1 MKKFHIFFILTFIVV
16 SGAVQF
22 GFSPEPLQDEKAKR
36 ILDDSKAVFESL
48 KDFSATFSYSLSNAT
63 MKSAE
68 VKKFGKIKY
77 KKGMYFIQFGDQE
90 IYCDLESQW
99 IYLSESNEVNIIAY
113 DPEESVSIESIF
125 SVYSDGV
132 QTRYDG
138 QETLQGHQCHK
149 IFLASTDRGQDYN
162 QAYLW
167 INART
172 KILEKATLIDRRQT
186 RTTYEFSKIKT
197 NTGLTSAAFVFNP
210 KGHPGVDIYDE
221 R

>member
-1 MKKFHIFFILTFIVV
+1 MRKFHIIFILTTLII
-16 SGAVQF
+16 SGFVQS
-22 GFSPEPLQDEKAKR
+22 GFSPAPPQDDKAKQ

-48 KDFSATFSYSLSNAT
+48 KDFSASFSYSLSNAT

-68 VKKFGKIKY
+68 VKKVGKIKY

-90 IYCDLESQW
+90 IYCDLQSQW
-99 IYLSESNEVNIIAY
+99 IYLSDANEVNIIAY

-138 QETLQGHQCHK
+138 TETLQGHPCHK
-149 IFLASTDRGQDYN
+149 IFLASRDRNLDYN

-167 INART
+167 INTRT
-172 KILEKATLIDRRQT
+172 KILEKASLIDRRQT

-197 NTGLTSAAFVFNP
+197 NTGLSQSAFVFNP
-210 KGHPGVDIYDE
+210 SVHPGVDIYDE